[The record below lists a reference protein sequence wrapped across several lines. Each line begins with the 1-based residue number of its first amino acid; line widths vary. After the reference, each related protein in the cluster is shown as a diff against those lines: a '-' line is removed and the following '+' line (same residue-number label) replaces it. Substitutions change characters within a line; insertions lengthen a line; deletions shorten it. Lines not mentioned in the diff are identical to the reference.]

1 MKRVTLTAGT
11 VGRITDELPELPG
24 ALRRIAEAVLA
35 DPAAAA
41 RSTIIELAARGGA
54 SPATVTRFARTFGFA
69 GYTEL
74 RYALAADTGRTE
86 QASWESTTAAT
97 VSRDDSLAVMVQS
110 LLTTDTELLRETGEQ
125 LDLDAV
131 ARAAAAMV
139 AARRV
144 LFFGTSVSGAVA
156 ALMAGQF
163 NRIRLPC
170 WSSTDPHEA
179 LPNAALLQPGDVV
192 VGVSHRGRTREVL
205 EVLTEGADNGA
216 VSVAVTSSARS
227 PLAET
232 ADHVLLTAGREGV
245 LSARGM
251 ATVHSQLFALNALYM
266 AVAQL
271 TYERTTHALEITSQ
285 ATASHRT
292 EKRRS

>member
-1 MKRVTLTAGT
+1 MTAGT
-11 VGRITDELPELPG
+11 VGRIADELPELPG

-86 QASWESTTAAT
+86 QASWESAAEAV
-97 VSRDDSLAVMVQS
+97 VSPDDSLSTMVQS

-131 ARAAAAMV
+131 AQAAAAMV
-139 AARRV
+139 SARRV

-156 ALMAGQF
+156 GLIAGQF
-163 NRIRLPC
+163 NRIRVPC

-216 VSVAVTSSARS
+216 VSVAVTSSLRT

-232 ADHVLLTAGREGV
+232 ADHVLLTAGREGG
-245 LSARGM
+245 LRARGM

-271 TYERTTHALEITSQ
+271 TYERTTHAIEITSQ

-292 EKRRS
+292 EMRRP